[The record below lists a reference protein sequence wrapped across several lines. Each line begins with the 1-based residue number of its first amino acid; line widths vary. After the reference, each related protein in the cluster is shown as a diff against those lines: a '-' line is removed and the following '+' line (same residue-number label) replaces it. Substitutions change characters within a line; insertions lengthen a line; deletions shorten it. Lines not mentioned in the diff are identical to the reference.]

1 MTLDGRGRRPAEMV
15 GGDGRR
21 RGPGGEGGGKEGGG
35 WDTCP
40 GGEEWHKE
48 EKGWGRG
55 KEEVKECDKQGAGE
69 PGQRVILLVP
79 MSDGSR

>member
-1 MTLDGRGRRPAEMV
+1 MNAEDDARWQGETA
-15 GGDGRR
+15 GGDGRGER
-21 RGPGGEGGGKEGGG
+21 AGGEGGG